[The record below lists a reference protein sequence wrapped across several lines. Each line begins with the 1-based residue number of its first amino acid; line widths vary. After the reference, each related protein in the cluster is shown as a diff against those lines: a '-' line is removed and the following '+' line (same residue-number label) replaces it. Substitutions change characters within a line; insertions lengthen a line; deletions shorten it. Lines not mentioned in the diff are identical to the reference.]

1 MYMRAGVGWAEEEK
15 GGRVCGNERGG
26 AQISKDGRGGQGL
39 GGHAVGRVA
48 GGSGSGF
55 EPKRDMEELAAV
67 IISQISPQGELEDK
81 VRLYEGA
88 VKALVRLC

>member
-1 MYMRAGVGWAEEEK
+1 MRAGVGCAEEEK

-26 AQISKDGRGGQGL
+26 AQISKEGRGGRGG
-39 GGHAVGRVA
+39 GGHAVWGVA
-48 GGSGSGF
+48 GESGSGF
-55 EPKRDMEELAAV
+55 EPKRVMQELAAV

-81 VRLYEGA
+81 VWLYQGA

>member
-1 MYMRAGVGWAEEEK
+1 
-15 GGRVCGNERGG
+15 
-26 AQISKDGRGGQGL
+26 
-39 GGHAVGRVA
+39 
-48 GGSGSGF
+48 
-55 EPKRDMEELAAV
+55 MEELAAV